1 MAYVNRVC
9 KTRNSTDD
17 GQELKPQDGC
27 LVDIFLL
34 NILLFT
40 LEIDTTCSLFQLL
53 SIIGFIIILSSPF
66 IRI

>member
-1 MAYVNRVC
+1 MME
-9 KTRNSTDD
+9 
-17 GQELKPQDGC
+17 ELKPQDSC

-40 LEIDTTCSLFQLL
+40 LESDTTCSLLQLL
-53 SIIGFIIILSSPF
+53 SIISFIVILSSPF